1 MPQIV
6 VAAVQFIVAKVL
18 AAAVIKTLVVNL
30 LVTLALNAVSKALS
44 PKPKS
49 GWRGDSLQV
58 SLDPN
63 QNRLCLVGQTATAG
77 SLVTFQTWGNKNE
90 YIILLFAIADHP
102 CEALVGLW
110 NNGKRLTLNGDGSVQ
125 EYFADNRHNLWVTF
139 YNGDWNQAADSELIS
154 VSGGRWTANER
165 GRGVC
170 YVKIKARY
178 NEKAHGDGLSG
189 LFQFLYEVKG
199 ARLYDRRFDSSVG
212 GAGSQRANDQASWT
226 WTDNAAVVL
235 ENVLRGIG
243 AQDTSSPVATRQR
256 DLIFGPGLGDID
268 LPFAANIAAMNTC
281 DELVGLKAGG
291 SEKRY
296 RASGTF
302 SVASTPGQVAS
313 DVLGTMAGKLTTG
326 AGRWRILPGAAQS
339 IAKYIT
345 DDDVRIDVA
354 SSYTQDRPLDETVN
368 AVYGRFAD
376 PSAYYQPISLPAR
389 LSSADELTDS
399 GRKSTNYELSFVT
412 SSTQGQRVQEIH
424 RRRGR
429 RMRAA
434 KMALGPEHM
443 DLEPGDWVS
452 WTSDRYGWTKV
463 FEITPVDIKTDGD
476 DFLAVSLAL
485 GEVDSS
491 LYSWTPATD
500 ELDPAVP
507 TNLSSAL
514 ITGSAVTGLGVA
526 ATVIAQ
532 GLNQIPAL
540 AVSYNAITDP
550 IATSLRLE
558 YRVQGL
564 PAAAAQTLVKEVSL
578 RPTETV
584 AGSTASLVLSDGVI
598 GGYTYQVRG
607 AVLTSP
613 ERDLNYSAWVAT
625 PTPTALL
632 SAGLI
637 GGLGPDDVQNALVAA
652 GTGNRVI
659 LSDLNKGVVGWIAG
673 ASTFEMGAALTTG
686 VVNGLPTLI
695 LTATAASAGQL
706 ALTYP
711 AYRFACQAGEQL
723 SVGAILG
730 LSSTATGAVN
740 INWWNASGN
749 YIGQTS
755 NIGSIAAADGFTTVR
770 GMVTVP
776 AGAVSGDLVLQ
787 ANTTA
792 AGFFNMYASR
802 PMVQGVPTGQTVH
815 PGYMSGPN
823 AVPGADVT
831 AANIAAAITGQ
842 GALATLNQAT
852 WATQVTGIGKPE
864 DYATLSRVYRQAT
877 APTAPGLNDIW
888 IVLDGFANAIAVR
901 AWNGSAWI
909 TGGDLTAVNIAA
921 AITGQTA
928 LATAPAPSYAGNAAA
943 LAGGVAVG
951 QFFTDT
957 TDGNKVKAV
966 VPPGGLSATVSPV
979 FLFAQGT
986 VGTIT
991 SPSCTVAPSA
1001 GAGTVTYQWIAVTN
1015 PDNILINSPTS
1026 ATTVFYKVLAAGQSA
1041 DAKFQCLVTN
1051 TSGQTASVVVRV
1063 SLTEIS

>member
-1 MPQIV
+1 MPQII
-6 VAAVQFIVAKVL
+6 VAAVQFVVAKVL

-44 PKPKS
+44 PKPKT

-125 EYFADNRHNLWVTF
+125 EYFADNRHNLWATF

-268 LPFAANIAAMNTC
+268 LPFAANIVAMNTC

-452 WTSDRYGWTKV
+452 WTSARYGWTKV

-625 PTPTALL
+625 PTPTASL
-632 SAGLI
+632 SASWNNINSRPQNLNNIVVKPSFGDGL
-637 GGLGPDDVQNALVAA
+637 LGNWNTTSNDFSGTASIVSVSGQAFAKALSLLPAGNSFFAIEIYPEPNRPSGVRVTPGDKYFFDFWVDTSSVTSGQNA
-652 GTGNRVI
+652 
-659 LSDLNKGVVGWIAG
+659 VVGLDGLNEAG
-673 ASTFEMGAALTTG
+673 VYTNS
-686 VVNGLPTLI
+686 LP
-695 LTATAASAGQL
+695 QL
-706 ALTYP
+706 
-711 AYRFACQAGEQL
+711 
-723 SVGAILG
+723 
-730 LSSTATGAVN
+730 
-740 INWWNASGN
+740 
-749 YIGQTS
+749 
-755 NIGSIAAADGFTTVR
+755 
-770 GMVTVP
+770 TVP
-776 AGAVSGDLVLQ
+776 AGQGWQRIVGSGVIPPNTTYARPFVYVSGGFG
-787 ANTTA
+787 A
-792 AGFFNMYASR
+792 ARFAEISIGKF
-802 PMVQGVPTGQTVH
+802 Q
-815 PGYMSGPN
+815 
-823 AVPGADVT
+823 PGADVT
-831 AANIAAAITGQ
+831 AVNIAAGFTGQ

-888 IVLDGFANAIAVR
+888 IVLDGLVNAIAVR

-928 LATAPAPSYAGNAAA
+928 MTTAPAPSFAGNAAA
-943 LAGGVAVG
+943 LAGGVAIG

-957 TDGNKVKAV
+957 SDGNKVKAV
-966 VPPGGLSATVSPV
+966 VPPGGLFATVSPAS
-979 FLFAQGT
+979 LFAQGT

-991 SPSCTVAPSA
+991 SPSCTVTPSA

-1051 TSGQTASVVVRV
+1051 TSGQTASVVVSV
-1063 SLTEIS
+1063 SLNEIS